1 MAKKH
6 FGKLLTLAAIVGA
19 AAAGVSYVLQYKSFH
34 KELDEDFHDFEDDFD
49 DFDDAGDKEASKA
62 SDTAASE
69 RSYVSLNPEKKEAPA
84 ETPEET
90 SEHSEESEK
99 APADADVS
107 SEEPVKTETV
117 RADAPVSEDGES
129 SSEKEDSDA
138 APDDSTTVTVE
149 EITEE
154 HRRILCMIQSLL
166 RAMELLE
173 LLKEANH
180 KYSIAELSESTGLP
194 PSTIHRILQTFCEKK
209 YVIRD
214 EHAHTYQLGPALISL
229 GRAAADNVR
238 IQDAALPIL
247 KNLSYCTREDSYL
260 IIQVGDKG
268 LVLDKTDGPNH
279 LKVVEEFGYEMDLH
293 CGAIRKAL
301 LAFQSNEYIRRYL
314 DTRLNRPEAF
324 PKADP
329 AELAEEL
336 RTIRE
341 KGIAVSHGEYVP
353 DAVGIGAPIYGI
365 DGRISASV
373 GIIAP
378 YSRIEDD
385 THLLHLQDQVRHSAA
400 ELSYYMGHTFKQEK

>member
-1 MAKKH
+1 
-6 FGKLLTLAAIVGA
+6 
-19 AAAGVSYVLQYKSFH
+19 
-34 KELDEDFHDFEDDFD
+34 
-49 DFDDAGDKEASKA
+49 
-62 SDTAASE
+62 
-69 RSYVSLNPEKKEAPA
+69 
-84 ETPEET
+84 
-90 SEHSEESEK
+90 
-99 APADADVS
+99 
-107 SEEPVKTETV
+107 
-117 RADAPVSEDGES
+117 
-129 SSEKEDSDA
+129 
-138 APDDSTTVTVE
+138 
-149 EITEE
+149 
-154 HRRILCMIQSLL
+154 
-166 RAMELLE
+166 MELLE

-301 LAFQSNEYIRRYL
+301 LAFQSDEYIR
-314 DTRLNRPEAF
+314 
-324 PKADP
+324 
-329 AELAEEL
+329 
-336 RTIRE
+336 
-341 KGIAVSHGEYVP
+341 
-353 DAVGIGAPIYGI
+353 GI

-385 THLLHLQDQVRHSAA
+385 THLLHLQEQVRHSAA

>member
-1 MAKKH
+1 
-6 FGKLLTLAAIVGA
+6 
-19 AAAGVSYVLQYKSFH
+19 
-34 KELDEDFHDFEDDFD
+34 
-49 DFDDAGDKEASKA
+49 
-62 SDTAASE
+62 
-69 RSYVSLNPEKKEAPA
+69 
-84 ETPEET
+84 
-90 SEHSEESEK
+90 
-99 APADADVS
+99 
-107 SEEPVKTETV
+107 
-117 RADAPVSEDGES
+117 
-129 SSEKEDSDA
+129 
-138 APDDSTTVTVE
+138 
-149 EITEE
+149 
-154 HRRILCMIQSLL
+154 MIQSLL

-301 LAFQSNEYIRRYL
+301 LAFQSDEYIRRYL
-314 DTRLNRPEAF
+314 DTRLTRPEAF
-324 PKADP
+324 P
-329 AELAEEL
+329 L
-336 RTIRE
+336 RSESSHRIPVLKMTHIFCTCRIRSATVRQNYPIIWDIHLSRRN
-341 KGIAVSHGEYVP
+341 KG
-353 DAVGIGAPIYGI
+353 DF
-365 DGRISASV
+365 
-373 GIIAP
+373 
-378 YSRIEDD
+378 
-385 THLLHLQDQVRHSAA
+385 TL
-400 ELSYYMGHTFKQEK
+400 